1 MNVDRSCNAVIANA
15 SVVRLLAIPVRAT
28 TSVDGA
34 RNAVIANASVVRLLV
49 IPARATTNV
58 DRARN
63 AVIANASVVRLL
75 AIPVR
80 PTNSVIVE
88 RIVVGEFVPQT
99 VVGAAGILQAQ
110 LSARLS
116 SSSSSFPSYAAAA
129 ALVARSTAIVHPV
142 LQSSQ
147 ADSRTNKW
155 PQTT

>member
-1 MNVDRSCNAVIANA
+1 M
-15 SVVRLLAIPVRAT
+15 
-28 TSVDGA
+28 DGA

-63 AVIANASVVRLL
+63 AVIVNASVVRLLVIPARATTNVDRARNAVIVNASVVRLL

-116 SSSSSFPSYAAAA
+116 SSSSSFPSYPAAS

-142 LQSSQ
+142 LQSAQ
-147 ADSRTNKW
+147 VDSRTNEW